1 MPPKINWAEAVK
13 PLMKKYKGKKHPLN
27 YRNRYELLVMV
38 VLSSQVTDDLINQ
51 LAPPLFKAFPDME
64 SMSRADE
71 EALKP
76 YIGKVRSF
84 FKKAKWLVE
93 IAQRLKSDDKIP
105 VTMEELTALP
115 GIGRKSANVI
125 MREAK
130 VKPEGVIVDL
140 HVLRVAPRVGIAKG
154 EDPKKIEEQIMKVIP
169 QDDWDIGMVFS
180 FLGREI
186 CRPTDPKCSE
196 CVMNSVCK
204 YYQGSK
210 KSK

>member
-1 MPPKINWAEAVK
+1 MPPKTDWAEAVK
-13 PLMKKYKGKKHPLN
+13 PLLKKYKGKKHPLH

-38 VLSSQVTDDLINQ
+38 ILSSQVTDDLINQ
-51 LAPPLFKAFPDME
+51 LAPPLFEAFPDLE

-93 IAQRLKSDDKIP
+93 IAQRLQKDGKIP
-105 VTMEELTALP
+105 VTMDELTALP

-140 HVLRVAPRVGIAKG
+140 HVLRVAPRIGIATG
-154 EDPKKIEEQIMKVIP
+154 DDPKKIEEQIMKVIP
-169 QDDWDIGMVFS
+169 QEEWDIGMAIS
-180 FLGREI
+180 FLGRET
-186 CRPTDPKCSE
+186 CRPTNPKHEE
-196 CVMNSVCK
+196 CVMNKVCK
-204 YYQGSK
+204 YYKSQK

>member
-1 MPPKINWAEAVK
+1 MPPKTNWTDAVK
-13 PLMKKYKGKKHPLN
+13 PLLKKYKGKKHPLH
-27 YRNRYELLVMV
+27 YKNRYELLVMV

-64 SMSRADE
+64 SMSRADT

-84 FKKAKWLVE
+84 FKKAAWLVE
-93 IAQRLKSDDKIP
+93 IAQRIKSDENIP
-105 VTMEELTALP
+105 VTMEGLTALP

-125 MREAK
+125 MREAG

-140 HVLRVAPRVGIAKG
+140 HVLRVAPRIGIATG

-169 QDDWDIGMVFS
+169 QDEWDIGMCFS

-186 CRPTDPKCSE
+186 CRPTDPKCGE
-196 CVMNSVCK
+196 CVMNPVCK
-204 YYQGSK
+204 YYKGLK

>member
-1 MPPKINWAEAVK
+1 MPPKIDWVEAVK
-13 PLMKKYKGKKHPLN
+13 PLLKKYKGKKHPLN

-51 LAPPLFKAFPDME
+51 LAPPLFEAFPDIE
-64 SMSRADE
+64 SMARADE

-105 VTMEELTALP
+105 VTMQELTALP

-140 HVLRVAPRVGIAKG
+140 HVLRVAPRIGIAKG

-186 CRPTDPKCSE
+186 CRPTDPKCSD
-196 CVMNSVCK
+196 CVMNPVCK
-204 YYQGSK
+204 YYQVSK

>member
-1 MPPKINWAEAVK
+1 MPSKINWAEAVQ
-13 PLMKKYKGKKHPLN
+13 PLLKKYKGKKHPLN
-27 YRNRYELLVMV
+27 YRSRYELLVMV
-38 VLSSQVTDDLINQ
+38 ILSSQVTDDLINR
-51 LAPPLFKAFPDME
+51 LAPSLFEAFPDME

-76 YIGKVRSF
+76 YIGKVRGF

-93 IAQRLKSDDKIP
+93 IAQRLKSDDNIP
-105 VTMEELTALP
+105 VTMEGLTALP

-140 HVLRVAPRVGIAKG
+140 HVLRVAPRIGIAKG
-154 EDPKKIEEQIMKVIP
+154 EDPRKIEEQIMKVIP
-169 QDDWDIGMVFS
+169 QDEWDIGMAFS

-186 CRPTDPKCSE
+186 CRPTDPKCSD
-196 CVMNSVCK
+196 CVMNPVCK
-204 YYQGSK
+204 YYRGLK

>member
-1 MPPKINWAEAVK
+1 MPAKINWAEAAV
-13 PLMKKYKGKKHPLN
+13 PLLKKYKGKKHPLK
-27 YRNRYELLVMV
+27 YKNRYELLVMV

-51 LAPPLFKAFPDME
+51 LAPSLFEAFPDME
-64 SMSRADE
+64 AMSRADT

-84 FKKAKWLVE
+84 FKKARWLVE
-93 IAQRLKSDDKIP
+93 IAQRLKSEKNIP

-125 MREAK
+125 MREAG

-140 HVLRVAPRVGIAKG
+140 HVLRVAPRIGIAKG
-154 EDPKKIEEQIMKVIP
+154 DDPKKIEAQIMKVIP
-169 QDDWDIGMVFS
+169 QEEWDIGMALS

-186 CRPTDPKCSE
+186 CRPTDPKCPE
-196 CVMNSVCK
+196 CVMKPVCK
-204 YYQGSK
+204 YYQGLK

>member
-1 MPPKINWAEAVK
+1 MPSKINWEEAVR
-13 PLMKKYKGKKHPLN
+13 PVLKKYKGKKHPLL

-38 VLSSQVTDDLINQ
+38 VLSSQVTDDLVNQ
-51 LAPPLFKAFPDME
+51 LSPALFKAFPDME
-64 SMSRADE
+64 SLSRADT
-71 EALKP
+71 EALQP

-93 IAQRLKSDDKIP
+93 IAQRLKTDGQIP
-105 VTMEELTALP
+105 VTMDELTALP

-125 MREAK
+125 MREAN

-140 HVLRVAPRVGIAKG
+140 HVLRVAPRIGIAKG
-154 EDPKKIEEQIMKVIP
+154 EDPKKIEEQIMKVVP
-169 QDDWDIGMVFS
+169 QEDWDVGMCLS

-186 CRPTDPKCSE
+186 CRPTDPKCGI

-204 YYQGSK
+204 YYSRLK

>member
-1 MPPKINWAEAVK
+1 MPPKINWAEAIQ
-13 PLMKKYKGKKHPLN
+13 PLLKKYKGKKHPLL

-51 LAPPLFKAFPDME
+51 LSPALFKAYPDLE
-64 SMSRADE
+64 SLSRATTE
-71 EALKP
+71 GLQP

-84 FKKAKWLVE
+84 FKKTKWLVE
-93 IAQRLKSDDKIP
+93 IAQRLKSEENIP
-105 VTMEELTALP
+105 VTMAELTALA

-140 HVLRVAPRVGIAKG
+140 HVLRVAPRVGIANG

-186 CRPTDPKCSE
+186 CRPTDPKCSD
-196 CVMNSVCK
+196 CVMNPVCK